1 MPASTPTAPP
11 TDSDSDSSGVRA
23 RTTSTAAGLARTVGV
38 LFGHSAFRFLVS
50 GGAGAAVDA
59 GMLYLLHGKAGV
71 WLPLATFLSVA
82 TSYGV
87 NFTLNRFWSFNS
99 VARVG
104 GQMARYL
111 ILAAGNWI
119 FNVAM
124 VTGLAALGL
133 HYLVA
138 KFITLAVAGALN
150 YVSYRIWVFR

>member
-1 MPASTPTAPP
+1 M
-11 TDSDSDSSGVRA
+11 
-23 RTTSTAAGLARTVGV
+23 AGGLTRTVGA

-50 GGAGAAVDA
+50 GGAGAAVDG
-59 GMLYLLHGKAGV
+59 GMLFLLHGKLHV

-87 NFTLNRFWSFNS
+87 NFSLNRFWSFNS

-138 KFITLAVAGALN
+138 KLITLAVAGALN
-150 YVSYRIWVFR
+150 YVGYRVWVFR